1 MWEISSVL
9 QLQSLLYSVI
19 LGALIC
25 VFYDIISA
33 VRLTGNNS
41 FISVCIQD
49 LFFWIVSAFAVFFF
63 LLGVSNGEIRGYII
77 FGILI
82 GFILLKITLSKYIV
96 KTLKTVFKFIRK
108 ILRKINEFTG
118 VIFDLISVRL
128 RKIRKKTN
136 KNIKKGAETAK
147 KLLKKGESML
157 YTNQYKV
164 KSVRRRKHE
173 TKKAKK

>member
-33 VRLTGNNS
+33 VRLSGHNS

-77 FGILI
+77 FGIII
-82 GFILLKITLSKYIV
+82 GFTLLKITLSRYIV
-96 KTLKTVFKFIRK
+96 KALKTVFKFIIKIFRK
-108 ILRKINEFTG
+108 LNAFTG
-118 VIFDLISVRL
+118 RIFDLISVRFC
-128 RKIRKKTN
+128 KIRKKTN
-136 KNIKKGAETAK
+136 KKIKKGAESAK
-147 KLLKKGESML
+147 KLLKKGKSML
-157 YTNQYKV
+157 YTNQYKE
-164 KSVRRRKHE
+164 KSVRRKKHE